1 MLGGQTGWLV
11 LDGPRSRWY
20 PESDMPPE
28 VTTYTVLLLHVG
40 QVLLGFSD
48 EPDRRQYLADTE
60 PEPRQE

>member
-1 MLGGQTGWLV
+1 
-11 LDGPRSRWY
+11 
-20 PESDMPPE
+20 MPPE

-60 PEPRQE
+60 PDPRLE